1 MEDQSLTIGKNE
13 ACDIYVGGRYTE
25 PVHAR
30 LRIESGTVSIEDHKT
45 QFGTFVNGK
54 WIQEQ
59 TELKPGDKVKIGT
72 QLLDWE
78 SYTEGVEVAEN
89 DPNPI
94 YFKDLFTYHGQISK
108 SNYRFILLF
117 TAVAP
122 LVIFFG
128 VPAVLLFLE
137 NRMGTSSYPD
147 FLIELLWFIL
157 SVAVFWIFLMQS
169 IKRYRTMR
177 KE

>member
-1 MEDQSLTIGKNE
+1 MSDQSLTIGKDE
-13 ACDIYVGGRYTE
+13 SCDIYVGGRYTE

-30 LRIESGTVSIEDHKT
+30 LRVTSSIVSIEDHKT

-54 WIQEQ
+54 RIQEQ
-59 TELKPGDKVKIGT
+59 TELKPGDKMKIGT

-78 SYTEGVEVAEN
+78 PYTEGVGVAEN

-117 TAVAP
+117 IAVAP

-128 VPAVLLFLE
+128 VPAVLIFLE
-137 NRMGTSSYPD
+137 RRMELSFYPD

-157 SVAVFWIFLMQS
+157 SVVVFWIFLMQS
-169 IKRYRTMR
+169 IKRYNT
-177 KE
+177 KLKQ